1 MTVIKMPKQSN
12 GTVHSS
18 KDLNQLIDYVMN
30 PEKTNDFEYVSGQ
43 NILDIHSTCD
53 EMLATRTMA
62 IALKNK
68 PRKNEIYG
76 YHFVQSFS
84 PDDHLTPEQVHEI
97 GLKTMKKYLG
107 NSAEFII
114 ATHTD
119 KPHLH
124 NHIVLNATD
133 PLTLNKFH
141 QNKNDLERLKEISDK
156 ISKAYGCKI
165 IVRPEQKLGHSHK
178 NYLVYLAK
186 NSYRKEIK
194 SKIKFL
200 LSHSS
205 NWNDFKNKANA
216 LGLIVDDK
224 GKYTTYQL
232 SGTSQER
239 KVRDRSLKNQAFMK
253 EAISERLKENEVVY
267 TESEVKELWAENQ
280 TIQDKE
286 QETEI
291 EMLIEDWQVEKETAD
306 YLYVNI
312 NIGLEREQRESAIK
326 IPARCVDK
334 LENGNYQVFLK
345 KQDHFYFVDSKN
357 PENNK
362 IMLGKTVAKNL
373 QNQSGSVPLYSNN
386 AKIKL
391 KQLFNEFDFLIS
403 KGLDF
408 DTSFEAI
415 GKELEQTYYQTESIL
430 ENLDKKILEYVEENK
445 AYARPNTRILKTIEN
460 LQKERTDLHKTLKQ
474 VEKEMLYYDKSVDR
488 YEDYLQEHTKNKSH
502 HSPRL

>member
-1 MTVIKMPKQSN
+1 MTVINMPNKSKGTLHSKQ
-12 GTVHSS
+12 GLSS
-18 KDLNQLIDYVMN
+18 ALKYITDPQ
-30 PEKTNDFEYVSGQ
+30 KTNNGELVSGQ
-43 NILDIHSTCD
+43 NIIIPSNAYD
-53 EMLATRTMA
+53 EMLLTREMA
-62 IALKNK
+62 ILAGNQPKE
-68 PRKNEIYG
+68 NERFG
-76 YHFVQSFS
+76 FHFVQSFS
-84 PDDHLTPEQVHEI
+84 PEDNLTPEQVHEI
-97 GLKTMKKYLG
+97 GLKTMKAYLG
-107 NSAEFII
+107 ESAEFVI

-119 KPHLH
+119 KEHLH
-124 NHIVLNATD
+124 NHIILNATN
-133 PLTLNKFH
+133 PKTLKKF
-141 QNKNDLERLKEISDK
+141 QQSKSQLEELKEISDV
-156 ISKAYGCKI
+156 ISKEYGCKI
-165 IVRPEQKLGHSHK
+165 IDRSLKNSHK
-178 NYLVYLAK
+178 KYQVYLAK

-200 LSHSS
+200 LSHAN
-205 NWNDFKNKANA
+205 NWNDFKNKATT

-312 NIGLEREQRESAIK
+312 NIGSAREQRKSAIK

-345 KQDHFYFVDSKN
+345 KQDRFYFVDSKN
-357 PENNK
+357 AENNK

-373 QNQSGSVPLYSNN
+373 QKQSGSVPLYSNN

-408 DTSFEAI
+408 DTSFETI

-488 YEDYLQEHTKNKSH
+488 YEDYQQEHTKNKSQ

>member
-1 MTVIKMPKQSN
+1 MTVIYMPRDTS
-12 GTVHSS
+12 GVIHSKGQLS
-18 KDLNQLIDYVMN
+18 RALNYIVN
-30 PEKTNDFEYVSGQ
+30 PEKTKGGELVSGQ
-43 NILDIHSTCD
+43 NINVPNNAYD
-53 EMLATRTMA
+53 EMLLTREMA
-62 IALKNK
+62 ILSGKSEI
-68 PRKNEIYG
+68 KNERFG

-84 PDDHLTPEQVHEI
+84 PEDNLTPEQVHEI
-97 GLKTMKKYLG
+97 GLKTMKAYLG
-107 NSAEFII
+107 ESAEFVI

-119 KPHLH
+119 KEHLH
-124 NHIVLNATD
+124 NHIILNATN
-133 PLTLNKFH
+133 PKTLKKFH
-141 QNKNDLERLKEISDK
+141 QSKNQLEELKEISDV
-156 ISKAYGCKI
+156 ISKEYGCKI
-165 IVRPEQKLGHSHK
+165 IDRNLKNSHK
-178 NYLVYLAK
+178 KYQVYLAK

-200 LSHSS
+200 LSHAN
-205 NWNDFKNKANA
+205 NWNDFKNKATT

-267 TESEVKELWAENQ
+267 TESEVKELWEDNQ

-312 NIGLEREQRESAIK
+312 NIGLEREQRKSAIK

-345 KQDHFYFVDSKN
+345 KQDRFYFVDSKN

-430 ENLDKKILEYVEENK
+430 ENL
-445 AYARPNTRILKTIEN
+445 
-460 LQKERTDLHKTLKQ
+460 QKERIDLHKTLKQ

-488 YEDYLQEHTKNKSH
+488 YEDYQQEHTKNKSQ
-502 HSPRL
+502 HSPHL

>member
-1 MTVIKMPKQSN
+1 MTVINMPNKSKGTLHSKQ
-12 GTVHSS
+12 GLSS
-18 KDLNQLIDYVMN
+18 ALKYITDPQ
-30 PEKTNDFEYVSGQ
+30 KTNNGELVSGQ
-43 NILDIHSTCD
+43 NIIIPSNAYD
-53 EMLATRTMA
+53 EMLLTREMA
-62 IALKNK
+62 ILAGNQPKE
-68 PRKNEIYG
+68 NERFG
-76 YHFVQSFS
+76 FHFVQSFS
-84 PDDHLTPEQVHEI
+84 PEDNLTPEQVHEI
-97 GLKTMKKYLG
+97 GLKTMKAYLG
-107 NSAEFII
+107 ESAEFVI

-119 KPHLH
+119 KEHLH
-124 NHIVLNATD
+124 NHIILNATN
-133 PLTLNKFH
+133 PKTLKKF
-141 QNKNDLERLKEISDK
+141 QQSKSQLEELKEISDV
-156 ISKAYGCKI
+156 ISKEYGCKI
-165 IVRPEQKLGHSHK
+165 IDRSLKNSHK
-178 NYLVYLAK
+178 KYQVYLAK

-200 LSHSS
+200 LSRAS

-312 NIGLEREQRESAIK
+312 NIGLAREQRKSAIK

-345 KQDHFYFVDSKN
+345 KQDRFYFVDSKN

-488 YEDYLQEHTKNKSH
+488 YEDYQQEHTKNKSQ

>member
-1 MTVIKMPKQSN
+1 M
-12 GTVHSS
+12 
-18 KDLNQLIDYVMN
+18 
-30 PEKTNDFEYVSGQ
+30 
-43 NILDIHSTCD
+43 
-53 EMLATRTMA
+53 
-62 IALKNK
+62 
-68 PRKNEIYG
+68 
-76 YHFVQSFS
+76 
-84 PDDHLTPEQVHEI
+84 
-97 GLKTMKKYLG
+97 
-107 NSAEFII
+107 
-114 ATHTD
+114 
-119 KPHLH
+119 
-124 NHIVLNATD
+124 
-133 PLTLNKFH
+133 
-141 QNKNDLERLKEISDK
+141 KEISDK
-156 ISKAYGCKI
+156 ISTEYGCKI
-165 IVRPEQKLGHSHK
+165 IDRSLKNSHK
-178 NYLVYLAK
+178 KYQVYLAK

-200 LSHSS
+200 LSHAS

-306 YLYVNI
+306 YLYVTI
-312 NIGLEREQRESAIK
+312 DIGLEREQRESAIK

-334 LENGNYQVFLK
+334 LENGDYQIFLK
-345 KQDHFYFVDSKN
+345 KQDRFYFVDSKN
-357 PENNK
+357 PEKNK

>member
-1 MTVIKMPKQSN
+1 MTVINMPNKSKGTLHSKQ
-12 GTVHSS
+12 GLSS
-18 KDLNQLIDYVMN
+18 ALKYITDPQ
-30 PEKTNDFEYVSGQ
+30 KTNNGELVSGQ
-43 NILDIHSTCD
+43 NINIPSNAYD
-53 EMLATRTMA
+53 EMLLTREMA
-62 IALKNK
+62 ILSGKK
-68 PRKNEIYG
+68 PRENEIFG
-76 YHFVQSFS
+76 YHFTQSFS
-84 PDDHLTPEQVHEI
+84 PEDNLTPEQVHEI
-97 GLKTMKKYLG
+97 GLKTMKAYLG
-107 NSAEFII
+107 ESAEFVI

-119 KPHLH
+119 KEHLH
-124 NHIVLNATD
+124 NHIILNATN
-133 PLTLNKFH
+133 PKTLKKF
-141 QNKNDLERLKEISDK
+141 QQSKSQLEELKEISDV
-156 ISKAYGCKI
+156 ISKEYGCKI
-165 IVRPEQKLGHSHK
+165 IDRSLKNSHK
-178 NYLVYLAK
+178 KYQVYLAK

-200 LSHSS
+200 LSRAS

-224 GKYTTYQL
+224 RKYTTYQL

-253 EAISERLKENEVVY
+253 EFISERLKENEVVY

-312 NIGLEREQRESAIK
+312 NIGLEREQRKSAIK

-345 KQDHFYFVDSKN
+345 KQDRFYFVDSKN

-408 DTSFEAI
+408 DTSFETI

-488 YEDYLQEHTKNKSH
+488 YEDYQQEHTKNKSQ

>member
-1 MTVIKMPKQSN
+1 MTVINMPNKSKGTLHSKQ
-12 GTVHSS
+12 GLSS
-18 KDLNQLIDYVMN
+18 ALKYITDPQ
-30 PEKTNDFEYVSGQ
+30 KTNNGELVSGQ
-43 NILDIHSTCD
+43 NINIPSNAYD
-53 EMLATRTMA
+53 EMLLTREIA
-62 IALKNK
+62 ILAGNQPKE
-68 PRKNEIYG
+68 NERFG
-76 YHFVQSFS
+76 FHFTQSFS
-84 PDDHLTPEQVHEI
+84 PEDNLTPEQVHEI
-97 GLKTMKKYLG
+97 GLKTMKAYLG
-107 NSAEFII
+107 ESAEFVI

-119 KPHLH
+119 KEHLH
-124 NHIVLNATD
+124 NHIILNATN
-133 PLTLNKFH
+133 PKTLKKF
-141 QNKNDLERLKEISDK
+141 QQSKSQLEELKEISDV
-156 ISKAYGCKI
+156 ISKEYGCKI
-165 IVRPEQKLGHSHK
+165 IDRSLKNSHK
-178 NYLVYLAK
+178 KYQVYLAK

-200 LSHSS
+200 LSRAS

-253 EAISERLKENEVVY
+253 EFISERLKENEVVY

-312 NIGLEREQRESAIK
+312 NIGLEREQRKSAIK

-345 KQDHFYFVDSKN
+345 KQDRFYFVDSKN

-408 DTSFEAI
+408 DTSFETI

-488 YEDYLQEHTKNKSH
+488 YEDYQQEHTKNKSQH
-502 HSPRL
+502 FPRL

>member
-1 MTVIKMPKQSN
+1 MPNKSKGTLHSKQ
-12 GTVHSS
+12 GLSS
-18 KDLNQLIDYVMN
+18 ALKYITDPQ
-30 PEKTNDFEYVSGQ
+30 KTNNGELVSGQ
-43 NILDIHSTCD
+43 NINIPSNAYD
-53 EMLATRTMA
+53 EMLLTREMA
-62 IALKNK
+62 ILSGKK
-68 PRKNEIYG
+68 PRENEIFG
-76 YHFVQSFS
+76 YHFTQSFS
-84 PDDHLTPEQVHEI
+84 PEDNLTPEQVHEI
-97 GLKTMKKYLG
+97 GLKTMKAYLG
-107 NSAEFII
+107 ESAEFVI

-119 KPHLH
+119 KEHLH
-124 NHIVLNATD
+124 NHIILNATN
-133 PLTLNKFH
+133 PKTLKKF
-141 QNKNDLERLKEISDK
+141 QQSKSQLEELKEISDV
-156 ISKAYGCKI
+156 ISKEYGCKI
-165 IVRPEQKLGHSHK
+165 IDRSLKNSHK
-178 NYLVYLAK
+178 KYQVYLAK

-200 LSHSS
+200 LSRAS

-253 EAISERLKENEVVY
+253 EFISERLKENEVVY

-312 NIGLEREQRESAIK
+312 NIGLEREQRKSAIK

-345 KQDHFYFVDSKN
+345 KQDRFYFVDSKN

-408 DTSFEAI
+408 DTSFETI

-488 YEDYLQEHTKNKSH
+488 YEDYQQEHTKNKSQ

>member
-1 MTVIKMPKQSN
+1 MTVINMPNKSKGTLHSKQ
-12 GTVHSS
+12 GLSS
-18 KDLNQLIDYVMN
+18 ALKYITDPQ
-30 PEKTNDFEYVSGQ
+30 KTNNGELVSGQ
-43 NILDIHSTCD
+43 NINIPSNAYD
-53 EMLATRTMA
+53 EMLLTREMA
-62 IALKNK
+62 ILSGKK
-68 PRKNEIYG
+68 PRENEIFG

-84 PDDHLTPEQVHEI
+84 PEDHLTPEQVHEI
-97 GLKTMKKYLG
+97 GLKTMKAYLG
-107 NSAEFII
+107 ESAEFVI

-119 KPHLH
+119 KEHLH
-124 NHIVLNATD
+124 NHIILNATN
-133 PLTLNKFH
+133 PKTLKKFH
-141 QNKNDLERLKEISDK
+141 QNKNQLEELKEISDD
-156 ISKAYGCKI
+156 ISKEYGCKI
-165 IVRPEQKLGHSHK
+165 IDRSLKNSHK
-178 NYLVYLAK
+178 KYQIYLAK

-200 LSHSS
+200 LSHAS
-205 NWNDFKNKANA
+205 NWTDFKNKATA

-291 EMLIEDWQVEKETAD
+291 ELMVHDWQVEKETAD
-306 YLYVNI
+306 YLYVTI
-312 NIGLEREQRESAIK
+312 DIGLEREQRESAIK

-345 KQDHFYFVDSKN
+345 KQDRFYFVDSKN

-445 AYARPNTRILKTIEN
+445 AYTRPNTRILKTIEN
-460 LQKERTDLHKTLKQ
+460 LQKERADLHKTLKQ

>member
-1 MTVIKMPKQSN
+1 MTVINMPNKSKGTLHSKQ
-12 GTVHSS
+12 GLSS
-18 KDLNQLIDYVMN
+18 ALKYITDPQ
-30 PEKTNDFEYVSGQ
+30 KTNNGELVSGQ
-43 NILDIHSTCD
+43 NINIPSNAYD
-53 EMLATRTMA
+53 EMLLTREMA
-62 IALKNK
+62 ILSGKK
-68 PRKNEIYG
+68 PRENEIFG
-76 YHFVQSFS
+76 YHFTQSFS
-84 PDDHLTPEQVHEI
+84 PEDNLTPEQVHEI
-97 GLKTMKKYLG
+97 GLKTMKAYLG
-107 NSAEFII
+107 ESAEFVI

-119 KPHLH
+119 KEHLH
-124 NHIVLNATD
+124 NHIILNATN
-133 PLTLNKFH
+133 PKTLKKF
-141 QNKNDLERLKEISDK
+141 QQSKSQLEELKEISDV
-156 ISKAYGCKI
+156 ISKEYGCKI
-165 IVRPEQKLGHSHK
+165 IDRSLKNSHK
-178 NYLVYLAK
+178 KYQVYLAK

-200 LSHSS
+200 LSRAS

-224 GKYTTYQL
+224 RKYTTYQL

-253 EAISERLKENEVVY
+253 EFISERLKENEVVY

-312 NIGLEREQRESAIK
+312 NIGLEREQRKSAIK

-345 KQDHFYFVDSKN
+345 KQDRFYFVDSKN

-408 DTSFEAI
+408 DTSFETI

-474 VEKEMLYYDKSVDR
+474 VEKEMLYYGKSVDR
-488 YEDYLQEHTKNKSH
+488 YEDYQQEHTKNKSQQ
-502 HSPRL
+502 SPRL

>member
-1 MTVIKMPKQSN
+1 MTVINMPNKSKGTLHSKQ
-12 GTVHSS
+12 GLSS
-18 KDLNQLIDYVMN
+18 SLKYIID
-30 PEKTNDFEYVSGQ
+30 PQKTNNGELVSGQ
-43 NILDIHSTCD
+43 NINVPSNAYD
-53 EMLATRTMA
+53 EMLLTREMA
-62 IALKNK
+62 ILSGKK
-68 PRKNEIYG
+68 PRENEIFG
-76 YHFVQSFS
+76 YHFTQSFS
-84 PDDHLTPEQVHEI
+84 PEDNLTPEQVHEI
-97 GLKTMKKYLG
+97 GLKTMKAYLG
-107 NSAEFII
+107 ESAEFVI

-119 KPHLH
+119 KEHLH
-124 NHIVLNATD
+124 NHIILNATN
-133 PLTLNKFH
+133 PKTLKKF
-141 QNKNDLERLKEISDK
+141 QQSKSQLEELKEISDV
-156 ISKAYGCKI
+156 ISKEYGCKI
-165 IVRPEQKLGHSHK
+165 IDRSLKNSHK
-178 NYLVYLAK
+178 KYQVYLAK

-200 LSHSS
+200 LSHAS
-205 NWNDFKNKANA
+205 NWNDFKNKATT

-224 GKYTTYQL
+224 GKYTNYQL

-267 TESEVKELWAENQ
+267 TESEVKELWEDNQ

-291 EMLIEDWQVEKETAD
+291 EMLIEDWQVEKETPD

-312 NIGLEREQRESAIK
+312 NIGLEREQRKSAIK

-345 KQDHFYFVDSKN
+345 KQDRFYFVDSKN

-488 YEDYLQEHTKNKSH
+488 YEDYQQEHTKNKSQ

>member
-1 MTVIKMPKQSN
+1 MTVINMPNKSKGTLHSKQ
-12 GTVHSS
+12 GLSS
-18 KDLNQLIDYVMN
+18 ALKYITDPQ
-30 PEKTNDFEYVSGQ
+30 KTNNGELVSGQ
-43 NILDIHSTCD
+43 NINIPSNAYD
-53 EMLATRTMA
+53 EMLLTREMA
-62 IALKNK
+62 ILSGKK
-68 PRKNEIYG
+68 PRENEIFG
-76 YHFVQSFS
+76 YHFTQSFS
-84 PDDHLTPEQVHEI
+84 PEDNLTPEQVHEI
-97 GLKTMKKYLG
+97 GLKTMKAYLG
-107 NSAEFII
+107 ESAEFVI

-119 KPHLH
+119 KEHLH
-124 NHIVLNATD
+124 NHIILNATN
-133 PLTLNKFH
+133 PKTLKKF
-141 QNKNDLERLKEISDK
+141 QQSKSQLEELKEISDV
-156 ISKAYGCKI
+156 ISKEYGCKI
-165 IVRPEQKLGHSHK
+165 IDRSLKNSHK
-178 NYLVYLAK
+178 KYQVYLAK

-200 LSHSS
+200 LSRAS

-312 NIGLEREQRESAIK
+312 NIGLEREQRKSAIK

-345 KQDHFYFVDSKN
+345 KQDRFYFVDSKN

-408 DTSFEAI
+408 DTSFETI

-488 YEDYLQEHTKNKSH
+488 YEDYQQEHTKNKSQ

>member
-1 MTVIKMPKQSN
+1 MTVINMPNKSKGTLHSKQ
-12 GTVHSS
+12 GLSS
-18 KDLNQLIDYVMN
+18 ALKYITDPQ
-30 PEKTNDFEYVSGQ
+30 KTNNGELVSGQ
-43 NILDIHSTCD
+43 NINIPSNAYD
-53 EMLATRTMA
+53 EMLLTREMA
-62 IALKNK
+62 ILAGNQPKE
-68 PRKNEIYG
+68 NERFG
-76 YHFVQSFS
+76 FHFTQSFS
-84 PDDHLTPEQVHEI
+84 PEDNLTPEQVHEI
-97 GLKTMKKYLG
+97 GLKTMKAYLG
-107 NSAEFII
+107 ESAEFVI

-119 KPHLH
+119 KEHLH
-124 NHIVLNATD
+124 NHIILNATN
-133 PLTLNKFH
+133 PKTLKKF
-141 QNKNDLERLKEISDK
+141 QQSKSQLEELKEISDV
-156 ISKAYGCKI
+156 ISKEYGCKI
-165 IVRPEQKLGHSHK
+165 IDRSLKNSHK
-178 NYLVYLAK
+178 KYQVYLAK

-200 LSHSS
+200 LSRAS

-239 KVRDRSLKNQAFMK
+239 KVRDRSLKNQALMK
-253 EAISERLKENEVVY
+253 EFISERLKENEVVY

-312 NIGLEREQRESAIK
+312 NIGLAREQRKSAIK

-345 KQDHFYFVDSKN
+345 KQDRFYFVDSKN

-408 DTSFEAI
+408 DTSFETI

-488 YEDYLQEHTKNKSH
+488 YEDYQQEHTKNKSQH
-502 HSPRL
+502 FPRL

>member
-1 MTVIKMPKQSN
+1 MTVINMPNKSKGTLHSKQ
-12 GTVHSS
+12 GLSS
-18 KDLNQLIDYVMN
+18 ALKYITDPQ
-30 PEKTNDFEYVSGQ
+30 KTNNGKLVSGQ
-43 NILDIHSTCD
+43 NINVPSNAYD
-53 EMLATRTMA
+53 EMLLTREMA
-62 IALKNK
+62 ILSGKK
-68 PRKNEIYG
+68 PRENEIFG
-76 YHFVQSFS
+76 YHFTQSFS
-84 PDDHLTPEQVHEI
+84 PEDNLTPEQVHEI
-97 GLKTMKKYLG
+97 GLKTMKAYLG
-107 NSAEFII
+107 ESAEFVI

-119 KPHLH
+119 KEHLH
-124 NHIVLNATD
+124 NHIILNATN
-133 PLTLNKFH
+133 PKTLKKFQ
-141 QNKNDLERLKEISDK
+141 QNKSQLEELKEISDV
-156 ISKAYGCKI
+156 ISKEYGCKI
-165 IVRPEQKLGHSHK
+165 IDRSLKNSHK
-178 NYLVYLAK
+178 KYQVYLAK

-200 LSHSS
+200 LSHAS

-239 KVRDRSLKNQAFMK
+239 KVRDRSLKIQAFMK

-267 TESEVKELWAENQ
+267 TESEVKELWEDNQ

-312 NIGLEREQRESAIK
+312 NIGLEREQRKSAIK

-345 KQDHFYFVDSKN
+345 KQDRFYFVDSKN

-408 DTSFEAI
+408 DTSFETI

-430 ENLDKKILEYVEENK
+430 ENLDKKMLEYVEENK

-488 YEDYLQEHTKNKSH
+488 YEDYQQEHTKNKSQH
-502 HSPRL
+502 FPRL

>member
-1 MTVIKMPKQSN
+1 MTVINMPNKSKGTLHSKQ
-12 GTVHSS
+12 GLSS
-18 KDLNQLIDYVMN
+18 ALKYITDPQ
-30 PEKTNDFEYVSGQ
+30 KTNNGELVSAQ
-43 NILDIHSTCD
+43 NINVPSNAYD
-53 EMLATRTMA
+53 EMLLTREMA
-62 IALKNK
+62 ILSGKK
-68 PRKNEIYG
+68 PRENEIFG
-76 YHFVQSFS
+76 YHFTQSFS
-84 PDDHLTPEQVHEI
+84 PEDNLTPEQVHEI
-97 GLKTMKKYLG
+97 GLKTMKTYLG
-107 NSAEFII
+107 ESAEFVI

-119 KPHLH
+119 KEHLH
-124 NHIVLNATD
+124 NHIILNATN
-133 PLTLNKFH
+133 PKTLKKF
-141 QNKNDLERLKEISDK
+141 QQSKSQLEELKEISDV
-156 ISKAYGCKI
+156 ISKEYGCKI
-165 IVRPEQKLGHSHK
+165 IDRSLKNSHK
-178 NYLVYLAK
+178 KYQVYLAK

-200 LSHSS
+200 LSHAS
-205 NWNDFKNKANA
+205 NWTDFKNKANA

-291 EMLIEDWQVEKETAD
+291 ELMVHDWQVEKETAD
-306 YLYVNI
+306 YLYVTI
-312 NIGLEREQRESAIK
+312 DIGLEREQRESAIK

-334 LENGNYQVFLK
+334 LENGDYQIFLK
-345 KQDHFYFVDSKN
+345 KQDRFYFVDSKN
-357 PENNK
+357 PEKNK

-445 AYARPNTRILKTIEN
+445 AYARPNTEIVKTIEN
-460 LQKERTDLHKTLKQ
+460 LQKERADLHKTLKQ

>member
-1 MTVIKMPKQSN
+1 MTVINMPNKSKGTLHSKQ
-12 GTVHSS
+12 GLSS
-18 KDLNQLIDYVMN
+18 ALKYIID
-30 PEKTNDFEYVSGQ
+30 PQKTNNGELVSGQ
-43 NILDIHSTCD
+43 NINVPSNAYD
-53 EMLATRTMA
+53 EMLLTREMA
-62 IALKNK
+62 ILSGKK
-68 PRKNEIYG
+68 PRENEIFG
-76 YHFVQSFS
+76 YHFTQSFS
-84 PDDHLTPEQVHEI
+84 PEDNLTPEQVHEI
-97 GLKTMKKYLG
+97 GLKTMKAYLG
-107 NSAEFII
+107 ESAEFVI

-119 KPHLH
+119 KEHLH
-124 NHIVLNATD
+124 NHIILNATN
-133 PLTLNKFH
+133 PKTLKKFQ
-141 QNKNDLERLKEISDK
+141 QNKSQLEELKEISDV
-156 ISKAYGCKI
+156 ISKEYGCKI
-165 IVRPEQKLGHSHK
+165 IDRSLKNSHK
-178 NYLVYLAK
+178 KYQVYLAK

-200 LSHSS
+200 LSHAS

-312 NIGLEREQRESAIK
+312 NIGLEREQRKSAIK

-345 KQDHFYFVDSKN
+345 KQDRFYFVDSKN

-488 YEDYLQEHTKNKSH
+488 YEDYQQEHTKNKSQH
-502 HSPRL
+502 FPRL

>member
-1 MTVIKMPKQSN
+1 MTVIYMPRDTS
-12 GTVHSS
+12 GVIHSKGQLS
-18 KDLNQLIDYVMN
+18 RALNYIVN
-30 PEKTNDFEYVSGQ
+30 PEKTKGGELVSGQ
-43 NILDIHSTCD
+43 NINVPNNAYD
-53 EMLATRTMA
+53 EMLLTRELA
-62 IALKNK
+62 ILSGKSEI
-68 PRKNEIYG
+68 KNERFG

-84 PDDHLTPEQVHEI
+84 PEDNLTPEQVHEI
-97 GLKTMKKYLG
+97 GLKTTKAYLG
-107 NSAEFII
+107 ESAEFVL

-119 KPHLH
+119 KEHLH
-124 NHIVLNATD
+124 NHIILNATN
-133 PLTLNKFH
+133 PKTFKKFH
-141 QNKNDLERLKEISDK
+141 QSKNQLEELKEISDV
-156 ISKAYGCKI
+156 ISKEYGCKI
-165 IVRPEQKLGHSHK
+165 IDRSLKNSHK
-178 NYLVYLAK
+178 KYQVYLAK

-200 LSHSS
+200 LSRAS

-224 GKYTTYQL
+224 GKNTTYQL
-232 SGTSQER
+232 SGTIQER
-239 KVRDRSLKNQAFMK
+239 KVRDRSLKNQTFMK

-291 EMLIEDWQVEKETAD
+291 EMLIENWQVEKETAD

-312 NIGLEREQRESAIK
+312 NIGLEREQRKSAIK
-326 IPARCVDK
+326 IPARCVNK
-334 LENGNYQVFLK
+334 LENGNYQIFLK
-345 KQDHFYFVDSKN
+345 KQDRFYFVDSKN
-357 PENNK
+357 PEKNK

-408 DTSFEAI
+408 DISFEAI
-415 GKELEQTYYQTESIL
+415 GKELEQSYYQTESIL

-488 YEDYLQEHTKNKSH
+488 YEDYQQEHIKNA
-502 HSPRL
+502 R

>member
-1 MTVIKMPKQSN
+1 MTVINMPNKSKGTLHSKHGPSSALKYITDPQKTSN
-12 GTVHSS
+12 GE
-18 KDLNQLIDYVMN
+18 L
-30 PEKTNDFEYVSGQ
+30 VSGQ
-43 NILDIHSTCD
+43 NINIPSNAYD
-53 EMLATRTMA
+53 EMLLTREMA
-62 IALKNK
+62 ILSGKK
-68 PRKNEIYG
+68 PRENEIFG

-84 PDDHLTPEQVHEI
+84 PEDNLTPEQVHEI
-97 GLKTMKKYLG
+97 GLKTMKAYLG
-107 NSAEFII
+107 ESAEFVI

-119 KPHLH
+119 KEHLH
-124 NHIVLNATD
+124 NHIILNATN
-133 PLTLNKFH
+133 PKTLKKF
-141 QNKNDLERLKEISDK
+141 QQSKSQLEELKEISDV
-156 ISKAYGCKI
+156 ISKEYSCKI
-165 IVRPEQKLGHSHK
+165 IDRSLKNSQKK
-178 NYLVYLAK
+178 YQVYLAK

-200 LSHSS
+200 LSHAS

-306 YLYVNI
+306 YLYVTI
-312 NIGLEREQRESAIK
+312 DIGLEREQRESAIK

-345 KQDHFYFVDSKN
+345 KQDRFYFVDSKN

-488 YEDYLQEHTKNKSH
+488 YEDYQQEHTKNKSQQ
-502 HSPRL
+502 SPRL

>member
-1 MTVIKMPKQSN
+1 MTVIYMPRDTS
-12 GTVHSS
+12 GVIHSKGQLS
-18 KDLNQLIDYVMN
+18 RALNYIVN
-30 PEKTNDFEYVSGQ
+30 PEKTKGGELVSGQ
-43 NILDIHSTCD
+43 NINVPNNAYD
-53 EMLATRTMA
+53 EMLLTREMA
-62 IALKNK
+62 ILSGKSEI
-68 PRKNEIYG
+68 KNERFG

-84 PDDHLTPEQVHEI
+84 PEDNLTPEQVHEI
-97 GLKTMKKYLG
+97 GLKTMKAYLG
-107 NSAEFII
+107 ESAEFVI

-119 KPHLH
+119 KEHLH
-124 NHIVLNATD
+124 NHIILNATN
-133 PLTLNKFH
+133 PKTLKKFH
-141 QNKNDLERLKEISDK
+141 QSKNQLEELKEISDV
-156 ISKAYGCKI
+156 ISKEYGCKI
-165 IVRPEQKLGHSHK
+165 IDRNLKNSHK
-178 NYLVYLAK
+178 KYQVYLAK

-200 LSHSS
+200 LSHAN
-205 NWNDFKNKANA
+205 NWNDFKNKATT

-267 TESEVKELWAENQ
+267 TESEVKELWEDNQ

-312 NIGLEREQRESAIK
+312 NIGLEREQRKSAIK

-345 KQDHFYFVDSKN
+345 KQDRFYFVDSKN

-430 ENLDKKILEYVEENK
+430 ENL
-445 AYARPNTRILKTIEN
+445 
-460 LQKERTDLHKTLKQ
+460 QKERIDLHKTLKQ

-488 YEDYLQEHTKNKSH
+488 YEDYQQEHTKNKSQ

>member
-1 MTVIKMPKQSN
+1 MPNKSKGTLHSKQ
-12 GTVHSS
+12 GLSS
-18 KDLNQLIDYVMN
+18 ALKYITDPQ
-30 PEKTNDFEYVSGQ
+30 KTNNGELVSGQ
-43 NILDIHSTCD
+43 NINIPSNAYD
-53 EMLATRTMA
+53 EMLLTREMA
-62 IALKNK
+62 ILAGNQPKE
-68 PRKNEIYG
+68 NERFG
-76 YHFVQSFS
+76 FHFVQSFS
-84 PDDHLTPEQVHEI
+84 PEDNLTPEQVHEI
-97 GLKTMKKYLG
+97 GLKTMKTYLG
-107 NSAEFII
+107 ESAEFVI

-119 KPHLH
+119 KEHLH
-124 NHIVLNATD
+124 NHIILNATN
-133 PLTLNKFH
+133 PKTLKKF
-141 QNKNDLERLKEISDK
+141 QQSKSQLEELKEISDV
-156 ISKAYGCKI
+156 ISKEYGCKI
-165 IVRPEQKLGHSHK
+165 IDRSLKNSHK
-178 NYLVYLAK
+178 KYQVYLAK

-200 LSHSS
+200 LSHAS
-205 NWNDFKNKANA
+205 NWNDFKNKATT

-312 NIGLEREQRESAIK
+312 NIGLERAQRKTAIK

-345 KQDHFYFVDSKN
+345 KQDRFYFVDSKN

-445 AYARPNTRILKTIEN
+445 AYARPNTEIVKTIEN
-460 LQKERTDLHKTLKQ
+460 LQKERADLHKTLKQ

-488 YEDYLQEHTKNKSH
+488 YEDYQQEHTKNKNQH
-502 HSPRL
+502 FLRL

>member
-1 MTVIKMPKQSN
+1 MTVIYMPRDTS
-12 GTVHSS
+12 GVIHSQGQLS
-18 KDLNQLIDYVMN
+18 RALNYIVN
-30 PEKTNDFEYVSGQ
+30 PEKTKGGELVSGQ
-43 NILDIHSTCD
+43 NINVPNNAYD
-53 EMLATRTMA
+53 EMLLTREMA
-62 IALKNK
+62 ILAGNQPKE
-68 PRKNEIYG
+68 NERFG
-76 YHFVQSFS
+76 FHFVQSFS
-84 PDDHLTPEQVHEI
+84 PEDNLTPEQVHEI
-97 GLKTMKKYLG
+97 GLKTMKAYLG
-107 NSAEFII
+107 ESAEFVI

-119 KPHLH
+119 KEHLH
-124 NHIVLNATD
+124 NHIILNATN
-133 PLTLNKFH
+133 PKTLKKF
-141 QNKNDLERLKEISDK
+141 QQSKSQLEELKEISDV
-156 ISKAYGCKI
+156 ISKEYGCKI
-165 IVRPEQKLGHSHK
+165 IDRSLKNSHK
-178 NYLVYLAK
+178 KYQVYLAK

-200 LSHSS
+200 LSHAS
-205 NWNDFKNKANA
+205 NWTDFKNKATA

-267 TESEVKELWAENQ
+267 TESEVKELWEENQ

-312 NIGLEREQRESAIK
+312 NIGLEREQRKTAIK

-345 KQDHFYFVDSKN
+345 KQDRFYFVDSKN

-415 GKELEQTYYQTESIL
+415 RKELEQTYYQTESIL
-430 ENLDKKILEYVEENK
+430 ENL
-445 AYARPNTRILKTIEN
+445 
-460 LQKERTDLHKTLKQ
+460 QKERIDSHKTLKQ

-488 YEDYLQEHTKNKSH
+488 YEDYQQEHTKNKSQ
-502 HSPRL
+502 HSPHL

>member
-1 MTVIKMPKQSN
+1 MTVIYMPRDTS
-12 GTVHSS
+12 GVIHSQGQLS
-18 KDLNQLIDYVMN
+18 RALNYIVN
-30 PEKTNDFEYVSGQ
+30 PEKTKGGELVSGQ
-43 NILDIHSTCD
+43 NINVPSNAYN
-53 EMLATRTMA
+53 EMLLTREMA
-62 IALKNK
+62 ILAGNQPKE
-68 PRKNEIYG
+68 NERFG
-76 YHFVQSFS
+76 FHFVQSFS
-84 PDDHLTPEQVHEI
+84 PEDNLTPEQVHEI
-97 GLKTMKKYLG
+97 GLKTMKAYLG
-107 NSAEFII
+107 ESAEFVI

-119 KPHLH
+119 KEHLH
-124 NHIVLNATD
+124 NHIILNATN
-133 PLTLNKFH
+133 PKTLKKF
-141 QNKNDLERLKEISDK
+141 QQSKSQLEELKEISDV
-156 ISKAYGCKI
+156 ISKEYGCKI
-165 IVRPEQKLGHSHK
+165 IDRNLKNSHK
-178 NYLVYLAK
+178 KYQVYLAK

-200 LSHSS
+200 LSHAS
-205 NWNDFKNKANA
+205 NWNDFKNKATT

-267 TESEVKELWAENQ
+267 TESEVKELWEDNQ

-312 NIGLEREQRESAIK
+312 NIGLEREQRKSAIK

-345 KQDHFYFVDSKN
+345 KQDRFYFVDSKN

-430 ENLDKKILEYVEENK
+430 ENL
-445 AYARPNTRILKTIEN
+445 
-460 LQKERTDLHKTLKQ
+460 QKERIDLHKTLKQ

-488 YEDYLQEHTKNKSH
+488 YEDYQQEHTKNKSQ

>member
-1 MTVIKMPKQSN
+1 MTVINMPNKSKGTLHSKQ
-12 GTVHSS
+12 GLSS
-18 KDLNQLIDYVMN
+18 ALKYITDPQ
-30 PEKTNDFEYVSGQ
+30 KTNNGELVSGQ
-43 NILDIHSTCD
+43 NIIIPSNAYD
-53 EMLATRTMA
+53 EMLLTREMA
-62 IALKNK
+62 ILAGNQPKE
-68 PRKNEIYG
+68 NERFG
-76 YHFVQSFS
+76 FHFVQSFS
-84 PDDHLTPEQVHEI
+84 PEDNLTPEQVHEI
-97 GLKTMKKYLG
+97 GLKTMKAYLG
-107 NSAEFII
+107 ESAEFVI

-119 KPHLH
+119 KEHLH
-124 NHIVLNATD
+124 NHIILNATN
-133 PLTLNKFH
+133 PKTLKKF
-141 QNKNDLERLKEISDK
+141 QQSKSQLEELKEISDV
-156 ISKAYGCKI
+156 ISKEYGCKI
-165 IVRPEQKLGHSHK
+165 IDRSLKNSHK
-178 NYLVYLAK
+178 KYQVYLAK

-200 LSHSS
+200 LSRAS

-253 EAISERLKENEVVY
+253 EFISERLKENEVVY

-312 NIGLEREQRESAIK
+312 NIGLEREQRKSAIK

-345 KQDHFYFVDSKN
+345 KQDRFYFVDSKN

-488 YEDYLQEHTKNKSH
+488 YEDYQQEHTKNKSQH
-502 HSPRL
+502 FPRL

>member
-1 MTVIKMPKQSN
+1 MTVINMPNKSKGTLHSKQ
-12 GTVHSS
+12 GLSS
-18 KDLNQLIDYVMN
+18 ALKYIID
-30 PEKTNDFEYVSGQ
+30 PQKTNNGELVSGQ
-43 NILDIHSTCD
+43 NINIPSNAYD
-53 EMLATRTMA
+53 EMLLTREMA
-62 IALKNK
+62 ILSGKK
-68 PRKNEIYG
+68 PRENEIFG

-84 PDDHLTPEQVHEI
+84 PEDNLTPEQVHEI
-97 GLKTMKKYLG
+97 GLKTMKAYLG
-107 NSAEFII
+107 ESAEFVI

-119 KPHLH
+119 KEHLH
-124 NHIVLNATD
+124 NHIILNATN
-133 PLTLNKFH
+133 PKTLKKFH
-141 QNKNDLERLKEISDK
+141 QSKNQLEELKEISDV
-156 ISKAYGCKI
+156 ISKEYGCKI
-165 IVRPEQKLGHSHK
+165 IDRSLKNSHK
-178 NYLVYLAK
+178 KYQVYLAK

-200 LSHSS
+200 LSHAS
-205 NWNDFKNKANA
+205 NWNDFKNKATT

-291 EMLIEDWQVEKETAD
+291 ELTVHDWQVEKETGD
-306 YLYVNI
+306 YLYVTI
-312 NIGLEREQRESAIK
+312 DIGIEREQRESAIK

-334 LENGNYQVFLK
+334 LENGDYQIFLK
-345 KQDHFYFVDSKN
+345 KQDRFYFVDSKN
-357 PENNK
+357 PEKNK

-373 QNQSGSVPLYSNN
+373 QNQSGSIPLYSNN

-445 AYARPNTRILKTIEN
+445 AYARPNTEIVKTIEN
-460 LQKERTDLHKTLKQ
+460 LQKERADLHKTLKQ